1 MSRVLHYRHAYVRIF
16 LSQNIVR
23 KETLLKAIYHNNMVL
38 YSELYNLISMV
49 KIILVYFEKLL
60 VWNIL
65 ILITYI
71 KKLCRLLNGDKTNTQ
86 KKQKR
91 QKKENIKV
99 KFCFSLNCNFLKD
112 CV

>member
-49 KIILVYFEKLL
+49 KIIFRKVTSIEHF
-60 VWNIL
+60 NIDNL
-65 ILITYI
+65 Y
-71 KKLCRLLNGDKTNTQ
+71 
-86 KKQKR
+86 
-91 QKKENIKV
+91 
-99 KFCFSLNCNFLKD
+99 
-112 CV
+112 

>member
-49 KIILVYFEKLL
+49 KIILVYGLLFSDYNMYFKLH
-60 VWNIL
+60 IS
-65 ILITYI
+65 
-71 KKLCRLLNGDKTNTQ
+71 KKY
-86 KKQKR
+86 
-91 QKKENIKV
+91 
-99 KFCFSLNCNFLKD
+99 
-112 CV
+112 

>member
-49 KIILVYFEKLL
+49 KIIFRKVSSIEHF
-60 VWNIL
+60 NIDNL
-65 ILITYI
+65 Y
-71 KKLCRLLNGDKTNTQ
+71 
-86 KKQKR
+86 
-91 QKKENIKV
+91 
-99 KFCFSLNCNFLKD
+99 
-112 CV
+112 

>member
-49 KIILVYFEKLL
+49 KIIF
-60 VWNIL
+60 
-65 ILITYI
+65 
-71 KKLCRLLNGDKTNTQ
+71 R
-86 KKQKR
+86 
-91 QKKENIKV
+91 KV
-99 KFCFSLNCNFLKD
+99 TSIEHFDIDNLY
-112 CV
+112 

>member
-49 KIILVYFEKLL
+49 KIIFRKVTSIEHF
-60 VWNIL
+60 
-65 ILITYI
+65 
-71 KKLCRLLNGDKTNTQ
+71 NTDNLYQ
-86 KKQKR
+86 KALSSAQW
-91 QKKENIKV
+91 
-99 KFCFSLNCNFLKD
+99 
-112 CV
+112 